1 MTERQS
7 VSSGTHWEAAMG
19 YCRAVRYGQFVYVS
33 GTTATDENGAVV
45 GAGDYEAQAQYILEK
60 IERALG
66 SLGATMKDV
75 MRTRVYVQ
83 DATQWEGV
91 AKAHGRDFAEVR
103 PANTLVEVSALVG
116 TEYLVEIEADAIIG
130 AGDAL

>member
-1 MTERQS
+1 
-7 VSSGTHWEAAMG
+7 MG

-60 IERALG
+60 IERALE

-75 MRTRVYVQ
+75 VRTRVYVQ

-91 AKAHGRDFAEVR
+91 AAAHGRYFAEVR